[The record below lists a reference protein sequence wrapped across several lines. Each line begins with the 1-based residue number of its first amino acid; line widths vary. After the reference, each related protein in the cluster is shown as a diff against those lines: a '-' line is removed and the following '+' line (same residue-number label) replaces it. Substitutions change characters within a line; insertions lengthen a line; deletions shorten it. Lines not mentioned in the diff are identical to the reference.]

1 MKILA
6 VILIIIS
13 LSKLMCC
20 ISKDMSKTISRYV
33 ETNGFIDPDW
43 LDTVVNAVLAGDGLV
58 GLFCGLFILF
68 MT

>member
-1 MKILA
+1 
-6 VILIIIS
+6 
-13 LSKLMCC
+13 
-20 ISKDMSKTISRYV
+20 MSKTISRYV